1 MAEGMRTHWCGELRP
16 EHVGQEVR
24 VCGWVA
30 VRREHGEHLAFLNV
44 RDRTGI
50 VQCVIDNTVDVRREY
65 VVRVSGTVR
74 MRPGDTTNPD
84 MPTGE
89 VEVGDCTVE
98 VLGVAEPPP
107 FPIDARAD
115 DVDESVRTDWLTVV
129 KVSAFF
135 LSQVVLI
142 DLIGWPLAV
151 VVVFG
156 GAAWSL
162 GAKRWWKALLV
173 GLVIG
178 VVTQLVFGSWLGLS
192 LPAGPLL
199 NGIPIFHG

>member
-1 MAEGMRTHWCGELRP
+1 MKALD
-16 EHVGQEVR
+16 
-24 VCGWVA
+24 
-30 VRREHGEHLAFLNV
+30 
-44 RDRTGI
+44 RD
-50 VQCVIDNTVDVRREY
+50 VDRL
-65 VVRVSGTVR
+65 S
-74 MRPGDTTNPD
+74 DNPD
-84 MPTGE
+84 GR
-89 VEVGDCTVE
+89 GD
-98 VLGVAEPPP
+98 AEQPLWREQ
-107 FPIDARAD
+107 FPIGTRLWRGFLWFLLYLGAVMIRQRVAYAP

>member
-1 MAEGMRTHWCGELRP
+1 MTSPHSAPSDAPSSGGAARTGRAPVGEYLFAGICAALGVYTL
-16 EHVGQEVR
+16 VGAGFIR
-24 VCGWVA
+24 VPPGSSNVLGPRAFPYLVGAVLLAASVA
-30 VRREHGEHLAFLNV
+30 V
-44 RDRTGI
+44 I
-50 VQCVIDNTVDVRREY
+50 VQVARGR
-65 VVRVSGTVR
+65 
-74 MRPGDTTNPD
+74 
-84 MPTGE
+84 
-89 VEVGDCTVE
+89 
-98 VLGVAEPPP
+98 LGVPEEGE
-107 FPIDARAD
+107 

-199 NGIPIFHG
+199 NGIPISHG